1 MTSSLR
7 QIRLCQPSP
16 LTYYYN
22 IYNIQAT
29 SHRQG
34 PHVHQPSAIF
44 TDKELNDVLNY
55 FGAIAGTRIAVTI
68 AALLATALLAGLSY
82 LVNACTERCR

>member
-1 MTSSLR
+1 M
-7 QIRLCQPSP
+7 
-16 LTYYYN
+16 
-22 IYNIQAT
+22 
-29 SHRQG
+29 
-34 PHVHQPSAIF
+34 F
-44 TDKELNDVLNY
+44 TNKELNDVLNY